1 MPRLTITIPAI
12 GNWESLEATLVSVLQ
27 YRPYDCEVMVALNR
41 PYDDPYELSGE
52 VQFLELPRRSRLVD
66 LVNAGFVA
74 AGGDIVHVLAAGT
87 QASENWVEP
96 ALRHFS
102 EPQVS
107 LVAPLMVDSGHT
119 RVVAAGCAWSRGG
132 KWSAFGK
139 GATLEKPL
147 MTGHDWV
154 GPDLLAGFYRRATLA
169 EVGALDATVPAELA
183 AIDLGLRVRQVGRRA
198 LLEPACRV
206 TVEERIPRA
215 AGPFSQGWHA
225 ERLFWRH
232 LYGGNTASKLAAHA
246 FAVVFEAAGAAVRP
260 ANAVRA
266 AGRIGG
272 LCDPRRARRT
282 SLADSESAARA
293 AANDDRRVDGPH
305 LVGLPTRGGRA
316 SINSFSHEATT

>member
-27 YRPYDCEVMVALNR
+27 YRPYDSEVMVALNR
-41 PYDDPYELSGE
+41 PYDDPYDLSGE
-52 VQFLELPRRSRLVD
+52 VRFLELPRRSRFVD
-66 LVNAGFVA
+66 LANAGFAA
-74 AGGDIVHVLAAGT
+74 AGGDIVHVLAAGA

-132 KWSAFGK
+132 KWSAFGA

-147 MTGHDWV
+147 TTGRDWV

-169 EVGALDATVPAELA
+169 EVGALDATLPAELA

-206 TVEERIPRA
+206 TVEERIPSP
-215 AGPFSQGWHA
+215 AGSFSQGWHA

-232 LYGGNTASKLAAHA
+232 LCGGNTASKLAAHA

-272 LCDPRRARRT
+272 LCDPRRPRRT
-282 SLADSESAARA
+282 ALADSEFPAQA

-305 LVGLPTRGGRA
+305 LVGSPARGGRA
-316 SINSFSHEATT
+316 SINSFSHEATS